1 MPHDIRSELSALQD
15 DLKSGA
21 ATVRPAASERAE
33 APKHDKWP
41 ELSRVLQDLQ
51 TQLQETAGEAED
63 LLAEHPIAAVA
74 SAFLLGVVVGR
85 TMGYIK

>member
-15 DLKSGA
+15 DLKTGA
-21 ATVRPAASERAE
+21 TTDRPAASEQAGV
-33 APKHDKWP
+33 PKHDKRS
-41 ELSRVLQDLQ
+41 ELSRALQDLQ